1 MRLLLAII
9 GYLCTATVIAAAAG
23 FGYLWQSGRIDDE
36 KAFRIV
42 AIVHDV
48 DLQKIEDERNEKPE
62 VPAGEASLA
71 EMARGRELL
80 ARDYE
85 VKQEALRRGRQ
96 EFDHRLQKLTEAT
109 RRFEQTA
116 QRVRVELEKQ
126 GEVSTKQAV
135 DDVVRHLESVT
146 PDVAK
151 DLLLRVLNE
160 PDGMTDVILLLD
172 SMSPSKLKKV
182 LQTFQSEEDLE
193 NLHAIHKLLLD
204 GGPAA
209 DVLRQAL
216 GEINSLESVNP

>member
-1 MRLLLAII
+1 MRILLALI
-9 GYLCTATVIAAAAG
+9 GYFCTATIIAASVG
-23 FGYLWQSGRIDDE
+23 LGYLWQSGRIDDD

-42 AIVHDV
+42 ALIHDV
-48 DLQKIEDERNEKPE
+48 DLEKIAEERKAKPQ
-62 VPAGEASLA
+62 VPPGEASL
-71 EMARGRELL
+71 EELSRGRELL

-126 GEVSTKQAV
+126 GEVSTQQAV
-135 DDVVRHLESVT
+135 DDVVSHLESVT

-151 DLLLRVLNE
+151 ELLLKVLNE
-160 PDGMTDVILLLD
+160 KDGMRDVILLLD

-193 NLHAIHKLLLD
+193 NLHAIHKLLLS

-216 GEINSLESVNP
+216 GEINSLETVNP

>member
-1 MRLLLAII
+1 MRLLFATI

-23 FGYLWQSGRIDDE
+23 LGYLWQSGQIDDE

-48 DLQKIEDERNEKPE
+48 DLQKIAEERTEKPE
-62 VPAGEASLA
+62 TPPGEASL
-71 EMARGRELL
+71 EELARGRELL

-126 GEVSTKQAV
+126 GEVSTQQAV

-160 PDGMTDVILLLD
+160 QEGMNDVILLLD